1 MLSLVP
7 ELLVNIAHIGKV
19 NEDKLAHSRIQLRT
33 LGVKYGK
40 YPRAS
45 LAQTMARWS
54 RGRMAGRSNGSR
66 RATLAALQLLP
77 MSALQRIANSSRTL
91 RHVRKVPWR
100 LYGAIGVKAF
110 RYGSS
115 PCSAGLRH
123 LLVPTCFSLG
133 CCAQRRSRVA
143 EGHRGATCP

>member
-1 MLSLVP
+1 MTPPQLTKMGRYDLTRCWGSMLSLVP

-91 RHVRKVPWR
+91 RHVRKVPWH
-100 LYGAIGVKAF
+100 LYGAIGVKAVV
-110 RYGSS
+110 SE
-115 PCSAGLRH
+115 H
-123 LLVPTCFSLG
+123 LLVRLG
-133 CCAQRRSRVA
+133 CDISNVL
-143 EGHRGATCP
+143 T